1 MFLGIQTPQYS
12 CEVADLLH
20 VWQAADRLG
29 FRSAWLMDHLV
40 PVVVPDTEPMLEA
53 WTTLAALAAGTTRI
67 RVGAL
72 VTANTFRPPA
82 ILARSAATIDRL
94 SGGRLEVGLGAGW
107 NGPEHV
113 ANGLEFPGVKDRL
126 DMLDE
131 SCRVLR
137 ALWSEPV
144 ANFDGAHYKLVDAYC
159 EPKPVQTPLPI
170 LIGGRGEKRTLRI
183 VATHA
188 DRWNGS
194 GSIEML
200 QHSVVKLHEHCAV
213 VGRDPSTIE
222 LTVRNDFS
230 LTKDRETAD
239 GELEQL
245 AGFWK
250 TTVDDARARTWIG
263 PVDDV
268 VESLLAFRAAG
279 FHEAIL
285 ALGAPYDGATVEL
298 LERVAADIMP
308 KLGEHS

>member
-1 MFLGIQTPQYS
+1 MHLGIQTPQYS
-12 CEVADLLH
+12 CEVADLLA

-40 PVVVPDTEPMLEA
+40 PVVAPDTEPMLEA
-53 WTTLAALAAGTTRI
+53 WTTLAALAAGTTRV

-113 ANGLEFPGVKDRL
+113 ANGLEFPCVRDRL

-131 SCRVLR
+131 ACRVLR
-137 ALWSEPV
+137 ALWTEPV
-144 ANFDGAHYKLVDAYC
+144 GNFDGAHYKLVDAYC
-159 EPKPVQTPLPI
+159 EPKPLQSPLPI

-194 GSIEML
+194 GSLEML
-200 QHSVVKLHEHCAV
+200 EHSVGKLHEHCEV
-213 VGRDPSTIE
+213 VGRDRASIE
-222 LTVRNDFS
+222 LTVRNDF
-230 LTKDRETAD
+230 KITAD
-239 GELEQL
+239 RAAADAELEQL

-250 TTVDDARARTWIG
+250 TTVDDARSRTWIG

-268 VESLLAFRAAG
+268 VESLQGFRAAG

-285 ALGAPYDGATVEL
+285 ALDAPYDAATIEL

-308 KLGEHS
+308 KLQEDR

>member
-1 MFLGIQTPQYS
+1 MHLGIQTPQYS
-12 CEVADLLH
+12 CEVSDLVT

-29 FRSAWLMDHLV
+29 FRSAWLMDHLI
-40 PVVVPDTEPMLEA
+40 PVMVPDTEPMLEA
-53 WTTLAALAAGTTRI
+53 WTTLAALAAATDNI

-82 ILARSAATIDRL
+82 ILARSAATIDGF

-126 DMLDE
+126 DMLE
-131 SCRVLR
+131 EACAVLR
-137 ALWSEPV
+137 ALWTEPV
-144 ANFDGAHYKLVDAYC
+144 ANFSGVHYKLVDAYC
-159 EPKPVQTPLPI
+159 EPKPVQSPLPI

-194 GSIEML
+194 GSLEML
-200 QHSVVKLHEHCAV
+200 EHSVGKLREHCEV
-213 VGRDPSTIE
+213 VGRDLASIQ
-222 LTVRNDFS
+222 LTVRNDFRI
-230 LTKDRETAD
+230 TPDRATAD
-239 GELEQL
+239 AELEKL
-245 AGFWK
+245 AGFWR
-250 TTVDDARARTWIG
+250 TDVEDARARTWIG
-263 PVDDV
+263 PVDEL

-285 ALGAPYDGATVEL
+285 ARAAPYDAATVDL
-298 LERVAADIMP
+298 LERVAAEIMP
-308 KLGEHS
+308 NLQS

>member
-1 MFLGIQTPQYS
+1 MHLGIQTPQYS
-12 CEVADLLH
+12 CEVADLVA

-29 FRSAWLMDHLV
+29 FRSAWLMDHLI
-40 PVVVPDTEPMLEA
+40 PVMVPDTEPMLEA
-53 WTTLAALAAGTTRI
+53 WTTLAALAAGTTHI

-82 ILARSAATIDRL
+82 ILARSAATIDGL

-131 SCRVLR
+131 ACRVLR
-137 ALWSEPV
+137 ALWTEPV
-144 ANFDGAHYKLVDAYC
+144 ANFAGAHYTLVDAYC
-159 EPKPVQTPLPI
+159 EPKPVQSPLPI

-183 VATHA
+183 VAEHA

-194 GSIEML
+194 GSLEML
-200 QHSVVKLHEHCAV
+200 QHSVGKLREHCEA
-213 VGRDPSTIE
+213 VGRDPATIQ
-222 LTVRNDFS
+222 LTVRNDFRI
-230 LTKDRETAD
+230 TPDRATAD
-239 GELEQL
+239 AVLEKL

-263 PVDDV
+263 PVDDL
-268 VESLLAFRAAG
+268 VESLQAFRAAG

-285 ALGAPYDGATVEL
+285 ALDAPYDDATIDL
-298 LERVAADIMP
+298 LERVATEIMP
-308 KLGEHS
+308 KLREHP

>member
-1 MFLGIQTPQYS
+1 MYLGIQTPQYS
-12 CEVADLLH
+12 CEVSDLLA

-29 FRSAWLMDHLV
+29 FRSAWLMDHLI
-40 PVVVPDTEPMLEA
+40 PVMVPDTEPMLEA
-53 WTTLAALAAGTTRI
+53 WTTLAALAAGTSRI

-72 VTANTFRPPA
+72 VSANTFRPPA
-82 ILARSAATIDRL
+82 ILARSAATIDQF

-107 NGPEHV
+107 NGPEHI
-113 ANGLEFPGVKDRL
+113 ANGLEFPDVKDRL

-137 ALWSEPV
+137 ALWTEPV

-159 EPKPVQTPLPI
+159 EPKPRQSPLPI

-194 GSIEML
+194 GSLEML
-200 QHSVVKLHEHCAV
+200 EHSIGKLGEHCEV
-213 VGRDPSTIE
+213 VGRDPASIE
-222 LTVRNDFS
+222 LTARNDFQI
-230 LTKDRETAD
+230 TAD
-239 GELEQL
+239 RATADAVLAKL

-263 PVDDV
+263 PVDDLL
-268 VESLLAFRAAG
+268 ESLQRFRAAG

-285 ALGAPYDGATVEL
+285 ALDAPYDATTIEL
-298 LERVAADIMP
+298 LERVATEIMP
-308 KLGEHS
+308 KLEEQS